1 MKTVGFKKFGD
12 PEVLEVME
20 FPDNEIGSEDIK
32 IKNYASAVN
41 PTDIVSRSGLIKHF
55 IKDFSL
61 PCVPGMDFAGIVE
74 EVGENV
80 KTGIKVGDSVMGM
93 VMPNGIHGA
102 YSDQLILNQ
111 FAVVRI
117 PQNTSFIEAATLPM
131 NGLTARLSLDLL
143 NLKKGQ
149 TIAVTGGP
157 GAYGGYVI
165 QLAKAD
171 GLIVIADSNDSD
183 LNLLKDLGADHI
195 IPRGKNFVEDIRR
208 IFPKGVDGIADGALL
223 NEDAIGAVKDNGSFT
238 SVRNFIGEPQRNINF
253 TATWVSEY
261 NCDFEKL
268 DKLRQ
273 QVEDGLITLRVAD
286 TVKPQ
291 NAAEAHK
298 RLDAGGTRGRM
309 VISWQ

>member
-1 MKTVGFKKFGD
+1 MRAVGFKKFGD
-12 PEVLEVME
+12 PEVLEVIDVPE
-20 FPDNEIGSEDIK
+20 VSAGEGEIR

-41 PTDIVSRSGLIKHF
+41 PTDIVSRSGLIKQF

-61 PCVPGMDFAGIVE
+61 PCVPGMDVAGEVD
-74 EVGENV
+74 EVGNGVE
-80 KTGIKVGDSVMGM
+80 TGIKVGDKVMAM
-93 VMPNGIHGA
+93 VMPNKLHGA
-102 YSDQLILNQ
+102 YREQLILDQN
-111 FAVVRI
+111 AVVKA
-117 PQNTSFIEAATLPM
+117 PEGFSHFEASTLPM

-143 NLKKGQ
+143 DLKKGNI
-149 TIAVTGGP
+149 IAVTGGP

-171 GLIVIADSNDSD
+171 GLNVLADSNEKDIQ
-183 LNLLKDLGADHI
+183 LLKDLGVDHI
-195 IPRGKNFVEDIRR
+195 IPREKNFVEEVRK
-208 IFPKGVDGIADGALL
+208 IFPNGVDGIADGALL
-223 NEDAIGAVKDNGSFT
+223 NEKAVGAVKDNGSFT

-268 DKLRQ
+268 NKLRQ
-273 QVEDGLITLRVAD
+273 QVEDGLISLRVAD
-286 TVKPQ
+286 IVTPE
-291 NAAEAHK
+291 NAAEAHR

>member
-1 MKTVGFKKFGD
+1 MRAVGFKNFGD
-12 PEVLEVME
+12 PEVLEVIDVPE
-20 FPDNEIGSEDIK
+20 VSAGEGEIR

-41 PTDIVSRSGLIKHF
+41 PTDIVSRSGLIKQF

-61 PCVPGMDFAGIVE
+61 PCVPGMDVAGEVD
-74 EVGENV
+74 EVGNGV
-80 KTGIKVGDSVMGM
+80 DTGIKVGDKVMAM
-93 VMPNGIHGA
+93 VMPNKLHGA
-102 YSDQLILNQ
+102 YREQLILDQN
-111 FAVVRI
+111 AVVKA
-117 PQNTSFIEAATLPM
+117 PEGFSHFETSTLPM

-143 NLKKGQ
+143 NLKKGNI
-149 TIAVTGGP
+149 IAVTGGP

-171 GLIVIADSNDSD
+171 GLNVLADSNEKDIQ
-183 LNLLKDLGADHI
+183 LLKDLGVDHI
-195 IPRGKNFVEDIRR
+195 IPREKNFVEEVRK
-208 IFPKGVDGIADGALL
+208 IFPNGVDGIADGALL
-223 NEDAIGAVKDNGSFT
+223 NEKAVGAVKDNGSFT

-268 DKLRQ
+268 NKLRQ
-273 QVEDGLITLRVAD
+273 QVEDGLISLRVAD
-286 TVKPQ
+286 IVTPE
-291 NAAEAHK
+291 NAAEAHR

>member
-1 MKTVGFKKFGD
+1 MRAVGFKKFGD
-12 PEVLEVME
+12 PEVLEVIDVPE
-20 FPDNEIGSEDIK
+20 VSAGEGEIR

-41 PTDIVSRSGLIKHF
+41 PTDIVSRSGLIKQF

-61 PCVPGMDFAGIVE
+61 PCVPGMDVAGEVD
-74 EVGENV
+74 EVGNGVE
-80 KTGIKVGDSVMGM
+80 TGIKVGDKVMAM
-93 VMPNGIHGA
+93 VMPNKLHGA
-102 YSDQLILNQ
+102 YREQLILDQN
-111 FAVVRI
+111 AVVKA
-117 PQNTSFIEAATLPM
+117 PEGFSHFEASTLPM

-143 NLKKGQ
+143 DLKKGNI
-149 TIAVTGGP
+149 IAVTGGP

-171 GLIVIADSNDSD
+171 GLNVLADSNEKDIQ
-183 LNLLKDLGADHI
+183 LLKDLGVDHI
-195 IPRGKNFVEDIRR
+195 IPREKNFVEEVRK
-208 IFPKGVDGIADGALL
+208 IFPNGVDGIADGALL
-223 NEDAIGAVKDNGSFT
+223 NEKAVGAVKDNGSFT

-268 DKLRQ
+268 NKLRQ
-273 QVEDGLITLRVAD
+273 QVEDGLISLRVAD
-286 TVKPQ
+286 IVTPE
-291 NAAEAHK
+291 NAAEAHQ

>member
-1 MKTVGFKKFGD
+1 MRAVGFKKFGD
-12 PEVLEVME
+12 PEVLEVIDVPE
-20 FPDNEIGSEDIK
+20 VSAGEGEIR

-41 PTDIVSRSGLIKHF
+41 PTDIVSRSGLIKQF

-61 PCVPGMDFAGIVE
+61 PCVPGMDVAGEVD
-74 EVGENV
+74 EVGNGV
-80 KTGIKVGDSVMGM
+80 DTGIKVGDKVMAM
-93 VMPNGIHGA
+93 VMPNKLHGA
-102 YSDQLILNQ
+102 YREQLILDQN
-111 FAVVRI
+111 AVVKA
-117 PQNTSFIEAATLPM
+117 PEGFSHFEASTLPM

-143 NLKKGQ
+143 DLKKGNI
-149 TIAVTGGP
+149 IAVTGGP

-171 GLIVIADSNDSD
+171 GLTVLADSNEKDIQ
-183 LNLLKDLGADHI
+183 LLKDLGVDHI
-195 IPRGKNFVEDIRR
+195 IPREKNFVEEVRK
-208 IFPKGVDGIADGALL
+208 IFPNGVDGIADGALL
-223 NEDAIGAVKDNGSFT
+223 NEKAVGAVKDNGSFT

-268 DKLRQ
+268 NKLRQ
-273 QVEDGLITLRVAD
+273 QVEDGLISLRVAD
-286 TVKPQ
+286 IVTPE
-291 NAAEAHK
+291 NAAEAHR